1 MTRWQDILADECDED
16 EYEELLERLTER
28 ERPNHGKKDSE
39 EKRNQPEEAGGRS
52 RP

>member
-28 ERPNHGKKDSE
+28 ERPHGTKDSE
-39 EKRNQPEEAGGRS
+39 EKRNEPEEAGGGS